1 MSTRVLPWKGPKGA
15 NISVGFDDDLFGP
28 EEMQRQIESMSEAH
42 PNLPD
47 EVPRGTSFVF
57 AKEPST
63 GYLLAR
69 FRVGDTVYRSAN
81 QDSLHHLWESV
92 HFIDGLLHPRHN
104 EKAAS

>member
-15 NISVGFDDDLFGP
+15 KISVGFDDDLFGP

-47 EVPRGTSFVF
+47 EVPQGTNFVF

-69 FRVGDTVYRSAN
+69 FRVGDTVYRNAN
-81 QDSLHHLWESV
+81 QDSLHHLRESV